1 MYHVTNME
9 GLGNKGFPSR
19 SYHGPFFGKWVLAI
33 SIGPTG
39 IVGHL
44 YPLDVIVAL
53 SLPTGNDG
61 GIHPIHWSIPNL

>member
-19 SYHGPFFGKWVLAI
+19 SYHGPFCGKWVLAI

-44 YPLDVIVAL
+44 
-53 SLPTGNDG
+53 
-61 GIHPIHWSIPNL
+61 